1 MWLYLLM
8 GVAVVWSFLLTRYLT
23 YHRWRRGGWLALGLV
38 LAVIN
43 SILLIWVIWPPLEVL
58 SLVAVGLWVAAL
70 VALGY
75 RRVPQEV
82 KVVVVDET
90 GEVISLGGSDHD
102 RASADG
108 GA

>member
-1 MWLYLLM
+1 MWLYLLL
-8 GVAVVWSFLLTRYLT
+8 GVAVVWSFLLARYLT
-23 YHRWRRGGWLALGLV
+23 CHRWRRGGWLPLGLV

-43 SILLIWVIWPPLEVL
+43 SILLVLVIWPPLEVL
-58 SLVAVGLWVAAL
+58 SLVAAGLWVAAS

-82 KVVVVDET
+82 KVLVVDET
-90 GEVISLGGSDHD
+90 GEVVAPGGSDRD
-102 RASADG
+102 RANADG